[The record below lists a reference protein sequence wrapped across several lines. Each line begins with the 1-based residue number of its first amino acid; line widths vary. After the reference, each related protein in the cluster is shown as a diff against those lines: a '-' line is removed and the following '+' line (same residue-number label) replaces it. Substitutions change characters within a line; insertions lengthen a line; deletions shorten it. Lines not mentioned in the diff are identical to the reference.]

1 VLLSLGG
8 IAAWGHYSDWQLPKF
23 SALIGGSA
31 PDAQQWCDEHNV
43 PEVDCI
49 ECNVALLPPGK
60 EFGWCKVHGV
70 AECPLEHPEVAQ
82 LKQPPEASAA
92 DKARAERALKV
103 MPRAEN
109 SSRCTLHHHRIQ
121 FASAAAADKAGV
133 DIAIVQRQPIVEAVT
148 ANGEIVYDQTRAAHL
163 SPRVPGTVWRV
174 ERTVGEAVRK
184 GDLLALVEAAEVGR
198 AKGEFLQ
205 ALAQSRLKAKNAERI
220 KPLSASGS
228 VPERAWREAET
239 ALQESQI
246 RLMSAQQTLVNLGMP
261 AEWQAWKDLSTEEI
275 AQRIQFL
282 GLPREIVEPLDPAA
296 TTSNLIGI
304 KSPLDGVVVER
315 NAVAGEVV
323 DNARTLFVVADTS
336 RMWLT
341 LDVRQ
346 EDTRLLSLGQ
356 KVRFCESGSSE
367 CEEVLGQVVWI
378 STAADAHTRTVKI
391 RADLPNSEGRLRA
404 NTFGT
409 GRIVL
414 RDEPE
419 AIVVPSDAVHWE
431 GCCNVVFVRDKNYL
445 DPASPKFYRIRK
457 VRLGVKEGGVT
468 EIIAGLAQGEVIADK
483 GSNVLAAQLLKSKL
497 GEGCSCAHGH

>member
-1 VLLSLGG
+1 MLALAG
-8 IAAWGHYSDWQLPKF
+8 IAAWGHISDWSLPKF
-23 SALIGGSA
+23 SALAGRAA

-43 PEVDCI
+43 PEADCI

-60 EFGWCKVHGV
+60 EFGWCKQHGV
-70 AECPLEHPEVAQ
+70 AECLLEHPELAQ
-82 LKQPPEASAA
+82 LKQTPAISSA
-92 DKARAERALKV
+92 DTARADRALKLL
-103 MPRAEN
+103 PRSEN
-109 SSRCTLHHHRIQ
+109 SSRCTLHRHRIQ
-121 FASAAAADKAGV
+121 FASASAADKAGI
-133 DIAIVQRQPIVEAVT
+133 DIALVERQPIVEAVT
-148 ANGEIVYDQTRAAHL
+148 ANGEIVYDQTRAARL
-163 SPRVPGTVWRV
+163 STRVPGTIWRV
-174 ERTVGEAVRK
+174 ERGVGEAVHK

-205 ALAQSRLKAKNAERI
+205 ALAQNRLKAKNAERI
-220 KPLSASGS
+220 KPLAASGS

-261 AEWQAWKDLSTEEI
+261 IEWHAWQDLTADEI
-275 AQRIQFL
+275 ARRIQFL
-282 GLPREIVEPLDPAA
+282 GLPQEVVEPLDAGA

-323 DNARTLFVVADTS
+323 DNGRTLFVVADTS

-346 EDTRLLSLGQ
+346 EETRLLSLGQ
-356 KVRFCESGSSE
+356 KVRFCESATAE
-367 CEEVLGQVVWI
+367 CDEVLGQVVWI

-391 RADLPNSEGRLRA
+391 RADLPNVDGRLRA

-419 AIVVPSDAVHWE
+419 AMVVPSGAVHWE
-431 GCCNVVFVRDKNYL
+431 GCCHVVFVRDKKYL
-445 DPASPKFYRIRK
+445 DADSPKYYRIRK
-457 VRLGVKEGGVT
+457 VRPGVTEDGMT
-468 EIIAGLAQGEVIADK
+468 EIIAGLAPGEVIANK

-497 GEGCSCAHGH
+497 GEGCALPHGH